1 MAKKSIV
8 TDDMTHCII
17 SGSPDVAI
25 HHLIFGTSGRA
36 KADEDGLIVPLNPTY
51 HNMDSLQSV
60 HLNPVIAS
68 WSRICGQ
75 LAWEKHAVAG
85 GMTECDARKAFRD
98 RYGKSFL

>member
-1 MAKKSIV
+1 MKESIV
-8 TDDMTHCII
+8 TDDMKHCII

-25 HHLIFGTSGRA
+25 HHLMYGSCR
-36 KADEDGLIVPLNPTY
+36 KLADEDGLTVPLSPVL
-51 HNMDSLQSV
+51 HNMGNNSV
-60 HLNPVIAS
+60 HLNPIIAA